1 MTTMNTQLGVVD
13 ESTYGTPVTVTRFFE
28 FNSESVKL
36 EQGRVE
42 SAGLRS
48 GTRTL
53 RADRFEPY
61 RIGAAGDVVM
71 DVPTKGFGFFL
82 KHMLGTVATS
92 AVVDANY
99 THTGTEGS
107 LLGDHFTMQLNRP
120 FNPAGTNQAFTYH
133 GCKITGWELAA
144 DTDGVLVATLSID
157 AEDEDTSTALATA
170 SYPSDY
176 RVFSFVGASLTIGGT
191 SVEVKDFS
199 VSAENGLNVERRY
212 LRGSSLKKEP
222 VEDGMRTY
230 EWSCT
235 ADFSALTQYDR
246 FRDAARANT
255 LAAIVATFDG
265 PVAHGGTTLPRL
277 TVTIPAARFD
287 AVDFNVSGPEALMQ
301 EMSGVATFD
310 GTNSPV
316 SIAYRTTDATA

>member
-28 FNSESVKL
+28 FNGESVKL

-48 GTRTL
+48 GTRTM

-82 KHMLGTVATS
+82 KHMLGTVATGT
-92 AVVDANY
+92 VVDGNY

-107 LLGDHFTMQLNRP
+107 LLGDVFTMQINRP

-144 DTDGVLVATLSID
+144 DTDGVLVATLSVD
-157 AEDEDTSTALATA
+157 AEDADTSTPLATA
-170 SYPSDY
+170 SYPTDY
-176 RVFSFVGASLTIGGT
+176 RVFSFTGASLTIGGAA
-191 SVEVKDFS
+191 VEVKNFS
-199 VSAENGLNVERRY
+199 VSCDNALNVERRY
-212 LRGSSLKKEP
+212 LRSTSLKKEP

-246 FRDAARANT
+246 FRDAARATN
-255 LAAIVATFDG
+255 LAAIVATFEG
-265 PVAHGGTTLPRL
+265 PVAHAGTTLPRL

-287 AVDFNVSGPEALMQ
+287 AVDFNISGPEALMQ
-301 EMSGVATFD
+301 EMSGIATFD

-316 SIAYRTTDATA
+316 TLAYRTTDALP